1 MNNVVNLREDVP
13 PVDFVKEAA
22 ICVLWGKGFDSWEI
36 ARKVGVK
43 EWQVYNL
50 LARMK
55 EGKR

>member
-1 MNNVVNLREDVP
+1 MNVVNLREDVP
-13 PVDFVKEAA
+13 PIDFVKEGT
-22 ICVLWGKGFDSWEI
+22 ICMLWGKGFDTWEI

-55 EGKR
+55 EGRR